1 VLRGDFTSCSEAV
14 FVYSRGRSPGQ
25 TGEGCRLASD
35 LLPFGMHPIRKV
47 EVDVDWPPAV
57 GVVSLLVPLAI
68 SFEIAHERG
77 LFTDPDIRL
86 LWVFLA
92 ALPFVLD
99 CLDLFVPFRVSLH
112 PVLFSA
118 VVIGACTALL
128 LEPADLDFVPFFFVL
143 MSAEMAARLQRWL
156 GLSIAAACAG
166 VMVWLAVSNQF
177 EGSFIWI
184 VGIGFGCF
192 AGMAMQSQFL
202 LTKSLREA
210 QADLAESAAADERQ
224 RIARE
229 VHDVIAH
236 SLSVSMLHMTAAR
249 MALEKDQVQDAID
262 ALREAETQGRSSLSE
277 VRRTV
282 GLLGPDEN
290 VTMPPMPGVADLP
303 RLSMDYQ
310 NAGVRVEMRID
321 ADLNDLPPAAS
332 LNIYRIVQESLTNAV
347 KHAPGSDVRVLVQV
361 EDGLIIRVQNNAGN
375 GSKPHNETGTGMG
388 LQSMAERA
396 ALLGGKLEV
405 AHEVE
410 GYTVTVVAPRPK
422 K

>member
-1 VLRGDFTSCSEAV
+1 MLRSDFTSCSEAV
-14 FVYSRGRSPGQ
+14 FVYSCGRSPGQ
-25 TGEGCRLASD
+25 TGEGCRLRSNP
-35 LLPFGMHPIRKV
+35 LPFGMHPRRGV
-47 EVDVDWPPAV
+47 EVEVDWPPAV
-57 GVVSLLVPLAI
+57 GVVSIVIPLAI

-77 LFTDPDIRL
+77 LFADPDIRL
-86 LWVFLA
+86 LWVILA

-99 CLDLFVPFRVSLH
+99 CLDLVVPFRVSLH
-112 PVLFSA
+112 PVVFSA

-128 LEPADLDFVPFFFVL
+128 REPAELDFVPFFFVL
-143 MSAEMAARLQRWL
+143 MSAEMAARLKRWL
-156 GLSIAAACAG
+156 GLAIAAACAG
-166 VMVWLAVSNQF
+166 VMVWLEISNQF
-177 EGSFIWI
+177 EGAFIWI
-184 VGIGFGCF
+184 VGIGFGFF
-192 AGMAMQSQFL
+192 AGAAMQSQFL

-249 MALEKDQVQDAID
+249 MALERGQVQDAID
-262 ALREAETQGRSSLSE
+262 ALSEAETQGRSSLSE

-282 GLLGPDEN
+282 GLLGPDES
-290 VTMPPMPGVADLP
+290 VATAPLPGVADLP
-303 RLSMDYQ
+303 RLSMEYQ

-361 EDGLIIRVQNNAGN
+361 AEGLKVRVQNNAGN
-375 GSKPHNETGTGMG
+375 GSQARNETGTGMG
-388 LQSMAERA
+388 LQSMTERA

-405 AHEVE
+405 TQDAE